1 MRRRH
6 AARALTVL
14 AFTLLLLLA
23 VAPIAYASTESTYT
37 AWTDPGFNHSEPH
50 DTPHNGYGTTTTK
63 CSVCHAVH
71 KAPAAGEVLLRTT
84 VGEACVYCHIDTN
97 LGVIQI
103 YNGDSSL
110 YYIDNKKNHSLGGGV
125 ACTDCHAVH
134 GANTYGTYLAT
145 KILKRLPIQPT
156 FVRLFSE
163 SNDSNVLYEAV
174 EDVTGNMWPAP
185 PYDWEQWDRGREVQQ
200 TAFCTGCHPY
210 YTRNDGTDPITV
222 EGVQYNSHPMK
233 RYFNSV
239 DGDGNWVVDFQAPG
253 STIPSTTQVA
263 GMSSHGC
270 LHCHGERAFL
280 DAGPGVQPSSFP
292 HYTANRERF
301 LVSGNGD
308 SIDLDTADSRQDGTC
323 FQCHL
328 WWDGANYQ
336 GVGYTY

>member
-1 MRRRH
+1 MRDGQGT
-6 AARALTVL
+6 ARILALVL
-14 AFTLLLLLA
+14 AFGLA
-23 VAPIAYASTESTYT
+23 AGLASTAYASTESTYT

-156 FVRLFSE
+156 FVRLFSAT
-163 SNDSNVLYEAV
+163 NDSNALYEAV
-174 EDVTGNMWPAP
+174 GVDMGHMDEQNHMFPVGTLSWEDWNHVR
-185 PYDWEQWDRGREVQQ
+185 QVQQ
-200 TAFCTGCHPY
+200 TAFCTGCHTY
-210 YTRNDGTDPITV
+210 YTRNDGTDPIQVGVLEQRGRGREPSRRLPGAGLHASLGHHGRADEHQRLLPLPRREPGRGPRPGPAGV
-222 EGVQYNSHPMK
+222 ELPALQRS
-233 RYFNSV
+233 
-239 DGDGNWVVDFQAPG
+239 PG
-253 STIPSTTQVA
+253 ALPDLELVA
-263 GMSSHGC
+263 
-270 LHCHGERAFL
+270 EQR
-280 DAGPGVQPSSFP
+280 
-292 HYTANRERF
+292 
-301 LVSGNGD
+301 
-308 SIDLDTADSRQDGTC
+308 
-323 FQCHL
+323 
-328 WWDGANYQ
+328 
-336 GVGYTY
+336 